1 VSTISRYIF
10 KETVKTQFTIFTV
23 LMVIFMSQTFI
34 RFVSRAVKGSIPTEL
49 VAELLSLS
57 IPTMANFMLP
67 LSLFLA
73 VLFSIGSFCSQS
85 EMVVMRS
92 VGYSRSR
99 LLSLVF
105 ILAFVTASVNAL
117 CTLVLAPWCEAK
129 QVDIINQAK
138 SDPSFMSFESGRFIT
153 LMDST
158 IYIDDLASD
167 NKKNENY
174 IKEGLNAK
182 SAKQI
187 YIFQRENQARNI
199 SSSVTLSQEG
209 IVSYDEDDVMW
220 LTLNNGTSYEVST
233 TDNDENMRIT
243 NFGTYNVLVPEV
255 EEGSSK
261 EKASTK
267 STKQLIEDKTPN
279 NVAELQWRIVQ
290 PLSIFVLVLLVVP
303 LSMVNPRQGRFAKF
317 IPAIAIYISY
327 YLFAFGLKSTI
338 ARGNFFE
345 FPGIFILPIAYAVIF
360 TIPFNITDTEW
371 YRRFKAK
378 KEQGAKENV

>member
-1 VSTISRYIF
+1 MSTISRYIF

>member
-1 VSTISRYIF
+1 
-10 KETVKTQFTIFTV
+10 
-23 LMVIFMSQTFI
+23 
-34 RFVSRAVKGSIPTEL
+34 
-49 VAELLSLS
+49 
-57 IPTMANFMLP
+57 
-67 LSLFLA
+67 
-73 VLFSIGSFCSQS
+73 
-85 EMVVMRS
+85 
-92 VGYSRSR
+92 
-99 LLSLVF
+99 
-105 ILAFVTASVNAL
+105 
-117 CTLVLAPWCEAK
+117 
-129 QVDIINQAK
+129 
-138 SDPSFMSFESGRFIT
+138 
-153 LMDST
+153 
-158 IYIDDLASD
+158 
-167 NKKNENY
+167 
-174 IKEGLNAK
+174 
-182 SAKQI
+182 
-187 YIFQRENQARNI
+187 
-199 SSSVTLSQEG
+199 
-209 IVSYDEDDVMW
+209 MW

>member
-1 VSTISRYIF
+1 MSTISRYIF

-360 TIPFNITDTEW
+360 TIPFNITDTEC

>member
-1 VSTISRYIF
+1 MSTISRYIF

-243 NFGTYNVLVPEV
+243 SFGTYNVLVPEV